1 MARTRSLLL
10 LTGDY
15 AERLG
20 ALYAAAQAAAKD
32 TDAQPLTIGEDDPY
46 LTLKAEY
53 ETLKAEAEAEGIRVD
68 LAAVGRREWRKL
80 KEAHP
85 PRLDNPDPEV
95 VKADRLAGVNT
106 DSVEDDLVHASLTF
120 PKLTSRAAYDEWAD
134 SLSEGDFQTVLAA
147 AWELANGSRFDPKT
161 LPASPTRNTASN

>member
-15 AERLG
+15 SERLN
-20 ALYAAAQAAAKD
+20 ALYASAREAAQD
-32 TDAQPLTIGEDDPY
+32 TSVRALVEDDPY
-46 LTLKAEY
+46 EALKAEY

-68 LAAVGRREWRKL
+68 LAAIGRREWRKL

-95 VKADRLAGVNT
+95 VKGDRLAGVNT
-106 DSVEDDLVHASLTF
+106 ASVEDDLVHASLTF

-161 LPASPTRNTASN
+161 LPASPTRSTASN